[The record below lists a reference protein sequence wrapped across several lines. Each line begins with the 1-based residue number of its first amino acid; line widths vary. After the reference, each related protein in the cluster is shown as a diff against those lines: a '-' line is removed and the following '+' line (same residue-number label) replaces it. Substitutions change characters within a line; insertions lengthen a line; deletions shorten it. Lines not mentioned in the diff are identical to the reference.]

1 MSDGRGASGGRRC
14 EPLGVYVDKAGV
26 SHRVHVLQ
34 REQLSWEILDTA
46 DRGESVVIE
55 RLTGELESADTAAAV
70 ALDYM
75 TQVHRRAA

>member
-1 MSDGRGASGGRRC
+1 MSDGRGPSGGYRC
-14 EPLGVYVDKAGV
+14 EPLGIYVDEAGV

-34 REQLSWEILDTA
+34 PDQLSWEILDTP
-46 DRGESVVIE
+46 DQGESVVIE